1 MTPLAARCPTRLIIS
16 PRTQEGRI
24 RGRLGTRIA
33 RPGESQRDDLLGSD
47 GAMRHGAPVERF
59 LYPHQRR
66 RGSCPARDVPEA
78 GVGYVEWF
86 DVGYVTLTCLRY
98 GWLRVTNN

>member
-1 MTPLAARCPTRLIIS
+1 MDLRAGHDAAWGPLPHPAQIS
-16 PRTQEGRI
+16 PRTREGRI

-33 RPGESQRDDLLGSD
+33 RPGESQRDDLMGSG

-86 DVGYVTLTCLRY
+86 DEGYVTLPCL
-98 GWLRVTNN
+98 